1 MTKPKSLLLCL
12 AVVLTLAAQVTGAQ
26 MSSSSYRIS
35 TTVLSS
41 GGGAPV
47 SSASYGLVST
57 FGQSSPLGWSSSA
70 GFIASSGFWFTLSQ
84 IELGDINDDGAVN
97 LEDLILALQIATGQA
112 AGPVFVEADMDGD
125 GRISIV
131 EGIII
136 LRKLAAP

>member
-1 MTKPKSLLLCL
+1 MTKAKSLLLCL
-12 AVVLTLAAQVTGAQ
+12 SMLLTLAGPVSGVQ

-35 TTVLSS
+35 TTVLS
-41 GGGAPV
+41 GGSTPV

-57 FGQSSPLGWSSSA
+57 LGQSSPLGRCASA

-84 IELGDINDDGAVN
+84 VGLGDINGDGVVD
-97 LEDLILALQIATGQA
+97 LEDLIIALQIATGQA
-112 AGPVFVEADMDGD
+112 AGSVFVEADMDGD

-136 LRKLAAP
+136 LRQLAVP

>member
-1 MTKPKSLLLCL
+1 MIKAKSLLLCL
-12 AVVLTLAAQVTGAQ
+12 SMLLTLACPVSGAQ

-35 TTVLSS
+35 TTVLS
-41 GGGAPV
+41 GGGTPV
-47 SSASYGLVST
+47 SSASYGLIST
-57 FGQSSPLGWSSSA
+57 LGQSSPLGGCSSA

-84 IELGDINDDGAVN
+84 VGLADINGDGDVG

-136 LRKLAAP
+136 LRQLSAP